1 MLNSIKDNQSI
12 LLTFI
17 NVNFP
22 PLFFKYLLGT
32 VRPVAMGMVNVQ
44 EQDAGKD
51 DYNSYISLQ
60 HHIVCSCKRRLAC
73 IWNNFW
79 RWNFYDNF
87 QM

>member
-1 MLNSIKDNQSI
+1 
-12 LLTFI
+12 
-17 NVNFP
+17 
-22 PLFFKYLLGT
+22 
-32 VRPVAMGMVNVQ
+32 MGMVNVQ

-51 DYNSYISLQ
+51 AYNSYISLQ

-73 IWNNFW
+73 IWNDFW

>member
-1 MLNSIKDNQSI
+1 M
-12 LLTFI
+12 
-17 NVNFP
+17 NFP

-60 HHIVCSCKRRLAC
+60 HHIVCSRKRRLAC

>member
-1 MLNSIKDNQSI
+1 
-12 LLTFI
+12 
-17 NVNFP
+17 
-22 PLFFKYLLGT
+22 
-32 VRPVAMGMVNVQ
+32 MGMVNVQ

-60 HHIVCSCKRRLAC
+60 HHIVCFCKRRLAC

>member
-1 MLNSIKDNQSI
+1 
-12 LLTFI
+12 
-17 NVNFP
+17 
-22 PLFFKYLLGT
+22 
-32 VRPVAMGMVNVQ
+32 MGMVNVQ

-79 RWNFYDNF
+79 RWNFDDNF

>member
-1 MLNSIKDNQSI
+1 M
-12 LLTFI
+12 
-17 NVNFP
+17 NFP

-60 HHIVCSCKRRLAC
+60 HHIVCSCNRRLAC
-73 IWNNFW
+73 
-79 RWNFYDNF
+79 
-87 QM
+87 ME